1 VLTDADEARIGAV
14 TPGGIAVSGVVVDV
28 FTDSAETDVT
38 STGSSDME
46 ARSVKS
52 GSAITVAGSGSG
64 SDTFADSVSGL
75 VVTAAVL
82 ETGAATVDKA
92 GVGTG
97 SESGAGEGVVVC
109 FASVP
114 SSDV

>member
-1 VLTDADEARIGAV
+1 MDD
-14 TPGGIAVSGVVVDV
+14 
-28 FTDSAETDVT
+28 T

-46 ARSVKS
+46 ACSVKS
-52 GSAITVAGSGSG
+52 GSTVTDTVAGSGSV
-64 SDTFADSVSGL
+64 TFADSVSGL
-75 VVTAAVL
+75 VVTVAVL

-109 FASVP
+109 FAAVP
-114 SSDV
+114 SSDVLMGNHASISAASGANADST

>member
-1 VLTDADEARIGAV
+1 M
-14 TPGGIAVSGVVVDV
+14 
-28 FTDSAETDVT
+28 DVT

-46 ARSVKS
+46 AHSVKS
-52 GSAITVAGSGSG
+52 GSNVTDTVASSGSV
-64 SDTFADSVSGL
+64 TFADSVSGL
-75 VVTAAVL
+75 VVTVAVL

-92 GVGTG
+92 GVGVG
-97 SESGAGEGVVVC
+97 SESGAGEGVVIC

>member
-1 VLTDADEARIGAV
+1 M
-14 TPGGIAVSGVVVDV
+14 
-28 FTDSAETDVT
+28 DVT

-46 ARSVKS
+46 ALSVKS
-52 GSAITVAGSGSG
+52 GSTITVAGSGSV
-64 SDTFADSVSGL
+64 TFADSVSGL

-82 ETGAATVDKA
+82 ETGATTVDKA